1 MYIGSNN
8 FIDVTFFNSAS
19 SHPGNNTIKS
29 EWILFMNWILPC
41 YAIARYLCILSDI
54 ILLNIIL
61 VATKNILAH

>member
-29 EWILFMNWILPC
+29 EWILFMNQILPC
-41 YAIARYLCILSDI
+41 YAIYHRRPFVHLIWYYPS
-54 ILLNIIL
+54 
-61 VATKNILAH
+61 